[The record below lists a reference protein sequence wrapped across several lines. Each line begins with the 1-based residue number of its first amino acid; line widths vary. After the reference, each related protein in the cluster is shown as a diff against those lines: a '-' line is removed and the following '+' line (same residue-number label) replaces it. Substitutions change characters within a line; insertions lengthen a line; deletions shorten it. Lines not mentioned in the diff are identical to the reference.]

1 MIGLS
6 LGPSVMMQLGAF
18 QFSISTAAYQELTR
32 RSEYRWASQDR
43 FGKQPNLQYTGPASE
58 AISLVGVIYP
68 DYKGGGGQLDKMRQL
83 AGGGQPLNLV
93 GGAGQMMGRWVIES
107 LEEKQGTFA
116 AAGAPRKQEF
126 TIALKRF
133 PDAPPAPID
142 KASKESVE
150 AEPKSAIGSFVEKTT
165 ATIGSAVKSMNSAL
179 ESVQAKAAEIGNAVG
194 PVIATVQNSIRAAK
208 DLQAQVNNLKEVSK
222 NLNSLGN
229 IQSAM
234 YGVQSAAA
242 AASNAGAVA
251 SGAATLL
258 SSTMTTTDPEAITA
272 VRSCTSSCSRS
283 AVEST
288 RVHAETSNFNQ
299 TLGA

>member
-6 LGPSVMMQLGAF
+6 LGPSVMMQLGAYR
-18 QFSISTAAYQELTR
+18 FSISTAAYQELTR

-68 DYKGGGGQLDKMRQL
+68 DYKGGSGQLDKMRQL
-83 AGGGQPLNLV
+83 AGGGNPLTLV
-93 GGAGQMMGRWVIES
+93 SGAGQMMGRWVIES
-107 LEEKQGTFA
+107 LDEKQDTFA

-133 PDAPPAPID
+133 PDSATNQITALG
-142 KASKESVE
+142 KLASGATTSSGLGSFTDGAIATVG
-150 AEPKSAIGSFVEKTT
+150 SAIS
-165 ATIGSAVKSMNSAL
+165 SMSSAL
-179 ESVQAKAAEIGNAVG
+179 DAVQSKAAEIGNAVG
-194 PVIATVQNSIRAAK
+194 PVIATVQNSIRTAR
-208 DLQAQVNNLKEVSK
+208 DLQSQVSNLKEVSK
-222 NLNSLGN
+222 NLNSLEN
-229 IQSAM
+229 VQSAM
-234 YGVQSAAA
+234 YGVMSAAS

-258 SSTMTTTDPEAITA
+258 SSTMTTANPEAIAA
-272 VRSCTSSCSRS
+272 VRSCTSACSRS

-288 RVHAETSNFNQ
+288 RVHAETSNLTQ